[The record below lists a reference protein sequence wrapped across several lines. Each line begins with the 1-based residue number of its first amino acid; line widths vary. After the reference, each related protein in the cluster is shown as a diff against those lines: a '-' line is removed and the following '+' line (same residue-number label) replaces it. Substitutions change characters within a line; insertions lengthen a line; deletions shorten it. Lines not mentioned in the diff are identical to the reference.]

1 LPAQQAREKRFCYDA
16 SVISPPAPTLRNFD
30 LHGHSNV
37 SDGVHSP
44 TEVVQLAA
52 RSGVHVFAL
61 TDHDTT
67 DGLAQAGAASRD
79 AGMAFVAGVEIS
91 VSWRR
96 YTLHVVGLGVDEDN
110 AALQAGLTQLR
121 AGRVDRAKRMSQS
134 LADKGGIESAF
145 EGATR
150 ITLNPAMVG
159 RTHFARFLVE
169 RGVAKDVKA
178 VFKRYL
184 VPGKPGYVEHEWAG
198 LAEAIEWIRA
208 SGGVAVLAHPG
219 RYDMGPNGMKT
230 LLAEFKD
237 LGGEAIEVVTGNHSR
252 EQVERFARHALSFGL
267 YASRGSD
274 FHGDEGDWLRPG
286 RIAALPEGLRP
297 VWELLDT
304 EFVSP
309 KSLHA

>member
-1 LPAQQAREKRFCYDA
+1 
-16 SVISPPAPTLRNFD
+16 VRNFD
-30 LHGHSNV
+30 LHGHSNL

-44 TEVVQLAA
+44 ADIVRLAA
-52 RSGVHVFAL
+52 RAGVDVFAL

-67 DGLAQAGAASRD
+67 DGLTQAGAASREF
-79 AGMAFVAGVEIS
+79 GIAFVKGVEIS
-91 VSWRR
+91 VSRSKH
-96 YTLHVVGLGVDEDN
+96 TLHVVGLGVDENN
-110 AALQAGLTQLR
+110 AALQAGLARVR
-121 AGRVDRAKRMSQS
+121 AGRVDRARRMAQS
-134 LADKGGIESAF
+134 LAEKSGIEGAF

-150 ITLNPAMVG
+150 MAANPAMVG
-159 RTHFARFLVE
+159 RTHFARHLVE
-169 RGVAKDVKA
+169 QGIAKDAKA

-184 VPGKPGYVEHEWAG
+184 VPGKPGYVEHEWAP

-252 EQVERFARHALSFGL
+252 EHIDRFARHALSFGL

-274 FHGDEGDWLRPG
+274 YHGDEGDWLAPG
-286 RIAALPEGLRP
+286 RIPPLPEGLAP
-297 VWELLDT
+297 VWELMDAQ
-304 EFVSP
+304 FVSA
-309 KSLHA
+309 KVHA